1 MNETSVCYG
10 NIIYV
15 NCLSQQ
21 IIIIGRSKLNYKIK
35 MHMYNTMTLLS
46 ASKLLMHEL
55 HTCEL

>member
-46 ASKLLMHEL
+46 LLCL
-55 HTCEL
+55 KIIDA